1 MLLSAKAG
9 LRAGEIA
16 NLTWDMVVDAN
27 GQISGLIELADA
39 AAKKCSGRS
48 IPIHPDLAAALDAWR
63 QVAPT
68 SDYVIASERGGR
80 MTAAEHRRVVQPGVQ
95 EHWPERLLV
104 AFRPQD
110 VRHPGRP
117 HRAQGRRLAAGRA
130 IVGRPSVDPDDAAVH
145 RRRQRRAAQAR
156 CDDLRAMVA
165 TDTIRHRH
173 TNRRNH
179 LKTAKPSAAAIEHA
193 VRIIHAICGLAG
205 SATLIDD
212 IRADL
217 RADKVRA
224 AIRNRDTAV
233 VFDWLMAALSY
244 QGISD
249 QAAYDYMERH
259 GRAEWRDIDQKLGQ
273 GVSCPKLKSYWH
285 FHGCRYEKAS
295 RTCAEPEHI
304 GACPLPS
311 HDLRNGHLN
320 QTAYSLFLFIRDI
333 ADGDL
338 IGWIDGQLAAANGPP
353 GPHRLTR
360 MAAALIEPMRE
371 MYGVSD
377 KVLAM
382 ALSSL
387 LLGAP
392 EKMVLWTEVGGS
404 MIAIDTLVHN
414 FLHRTGIL
422 ARFNA
427 NHSVWLGLLPAGWLR
442 RHHSSRRRAD
452 RCPAVQSDV
461 SADLSPLRPARDLAV
476 LRPEWARCLQRQSYR
491 RRETLQQSGLPSSA
505 DV

>member
-1 MLLSAKAG
+1 
-9 LRAGEIA
+9 
-16 NLTWDMVVDAN
+16 
-27 GQISGLIELADA
+27 
-39 AAKKCSGRS
+39 
-48 IPIHPDLAAALDAWR
+48 
-63 QVAPT
+63 
-68 SDYVIASERGGR
+68 
-80 MTAAEHRRVVQPGVQ
+80 
-95 EHWPERLLV
+95 
-104 AFRPQD
+104 
-110 VRHPGRP
+110 
-117 HRAQGRRLAAGRA
+117 
-130 IVGRPSVDPDDAAVH
+130 
-145 RRRQRRAAQAR
+145 
-156 CDDLRAMVA
+156 MVA
-165 TDTIRHRH
+165 TTTIRHRQ
-173 TNRRNH
+173 TNRKNH
-179 LKTAKPSAAAIEHA
+179 LKTRKLSAAAINHA

-205 SATLIDD
+205 SANLIEN

-217 RADKVRA
+217 RADQVQT

-244 QGISD
+244 QGIAD
-249 QAAYDYMERH
+249 AVAYDYMERH
-259 GRAEWRDIDQKLGQ
+259 GRAAWRDIDQKLGR

-295 RTCAEPEHI
+295 RTCTEPEHI

-320 QTAYSLFLFIRDI
+320 QAAYSLFLFIRDL

-338 IGWIDGQLAAANGPP
+338 IGWIDAQLQAANGPP

-360 MAAALIEPMRE
+360 MRDSLIEPMRE
-371 MYGVSD
+371 IYGVSD

-392 EKMVLWTEVGGS
+392 KKMVLWTEVGGS

-427 NHSVWLGLLPAGWLR
+427 NHSYGAPCYRPGGCADIIAAVAERIDTRQFNPTFPQTFPRFVQHAIWQYCSQSGPDVCNGNQIDDGR
-442 RHHSSRRRAD
+442 RCENKDCRVRLMCDRVALRRAD
-452 RCPAVQSDV
+452 D
-461 SADLSPLRPARDLAV
+461 
-476 LRPEWARCLQRQSYR
+476 
-491 RRETLQQSGLPSSA
+491 
-505 DV
+505 